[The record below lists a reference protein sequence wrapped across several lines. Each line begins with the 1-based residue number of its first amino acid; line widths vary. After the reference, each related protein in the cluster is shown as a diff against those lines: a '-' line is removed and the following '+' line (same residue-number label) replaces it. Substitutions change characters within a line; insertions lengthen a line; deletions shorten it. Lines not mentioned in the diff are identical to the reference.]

1 MLEFTIG
8 LLVGVFANILY
19 RKFTYFNK
27 PKIKV
32 SGQLI
37 KTKNRAGQEIVRAK
51 IVNQSSVEIIDIKL
65 VLYGINYL
73 DTAKENKSIF
83 EISSNTI
90 DFLKNKNDKQSD
102 YAYQTAFKYYENG
115 NENSSIH
122 NKLNND
128 NFDAIMIIVKAINPY
143 HSSILVEH
151 YTYPFNEILDS
162 DFRFDTKQSCTAL
175 KNS

>member
-1 MLEFTIG
+1 MLEFIIG
-8 LLVGVFANILY
+8 LLVGIFANILY

-27 PKIKV
+27 PNIKV

-37 KTKNRAGQEIVRAK
+37 KTKNRAGQKIVRAK

-73 DTAKENKSIF
+73 DTEKENKSILR
-83 EISSNTI
+83 ISSETV

-102 YAYQTAFKYYENG
+102 YAYQTAFKYYEN
-115 NENSSIH
+115 EDVNSSIH
-122 NKLNND
+122 SKLDNKS
-128 NFDAIMIIVKAINPY
+128 FDAIMIMVKAINPY

-151 YTYPFNEILDS
+151 YTYPFSDILES
-162 DFRFDTKQSCTAL
+162 NFRFDTKQSCSAL
-175 KNS
+175 QN